1 MTAAFTTN
9 EILAQFDQCA
19 AQFTFPM
26 LDNGYVYLA
35 DVRIDAYRDEA
46 RWAMVIEVIGFNI
59 RAGAHD
65 GIYNCLHLFGNCLKR
80 PPGTA
85 NEDFLHLTDDGA
97 DGPIFV
103 EDSLDIVHSD
113 AKAIRVRGAASQ
125 SICPEFSQFEY
136 LAGGASG
143 KGAVTK
149 VDCEATRELA
159 GGAPPPA
166 R

>member
-1 MTAAFTTN
+1 M
-9 EILAQFDQCA
+9 
-19 AQFTFPM
+19 
-26 LDNGYVYLA
+26 
-35 DVRIDAYRDEA
+35 
-46 RWAMVIEVIGFNI
+46 IETE
-59 RAGAHD
+59 
-65 GIYNCLHLFGNCLKR
+65 LLKY
-80 PPGTA
+80 
-85 NEDFLHLTDDGA
+85 
-97 DGPIFV
+97 
-103 EDSLDIVHSD
+103 SD
-113 AKAIRVRGAASQ
+113 TSAASQ

>member
-1 MTAAFTTN
+1 MPLPLEPVKPLWFPLRVIVLELPSVN
-9 EILAQFDQCA
+9 EPA
-19 AQFTFPM
+19 P
-26 LDNGYVYLA
+26 
-35 DVRIDAYRDEA
+35 
-46 RWAMVIEVIGFNI
+46 VIVS
-59 RAGAHD
+59 A
-65 GIYNCLHLFGNCLKR
+65 
-80 PPGTA
+80 
-85 NEDFLHLTDDGA
+85 
-97 DGPIFV
+97 
-103 EDSLDIVHSD
+103 
-113 AKAIRVRGAASQ
+113 AASQ